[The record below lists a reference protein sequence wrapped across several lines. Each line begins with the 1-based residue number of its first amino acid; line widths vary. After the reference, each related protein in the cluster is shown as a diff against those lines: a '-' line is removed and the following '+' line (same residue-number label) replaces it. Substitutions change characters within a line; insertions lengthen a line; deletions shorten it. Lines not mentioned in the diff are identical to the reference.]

1 MRRKWY
7 ICLLGLL
14 CVLSLIFVNVNKVQ
28 AQAPVRQ
35 VALIEDVV
43 QTNDP
48 TDVSGLVMGAVVALI
63 GIVALVYYQVKGK
76 HQK

>member
-14 CVLSLIFVNVNKVQ
+14 CVLSLTFVNVNKVQ

-35 VALIEDVV
+35 VALIDDVV

-48 TDVSGLVMGAVVALI
+48 TDVSGLVMGAVVAL
-63 GIVALVYYQVKGK
+63 VYYQVKGK

>member
-7 ICLLGLL
+7 IRLLGLL
-14 CVLSLIFVNVNKVQ
+14 CVLSFTFVNVNRVQ

>member
-7 ICLLGLL
+7 IRLLGLL
-14 CVLSLIFVNVNKVQ
+14 CVLSLTFVNVNRVQ

>member
-14 CVLSLIFVNVNKVQ
+14 CVLSLTFVNVNKVQ

-63 GIVALVYYQVKGK
+63 GIITRSKANIKNK
-76 HQK
+76 M

>member
-1 MRRKWY
+1 MVY
-7 ICLLGLL
+7 LLTGIA
-14 CVLSLIFVNVNKVQ
+14 CVLSLTFVNVNKVQ

-35 VALIEDVV
+35 EALIEDVV

-63 GIVALVYYQVKGK
+63 GVVALVYYQVKGK

>member
-7 ICLLGLL
+7 ICLLVLL
-14 CVLSLIFVNVNKVQ
+14 CVLSLTFVNVNKVQ

-63 GIVALVYYQVKGK
+63 GVVALVYYQVKGK

>member
-1 MRRKWY
+1 MKYLRRLM
-7 ICLLGLL
+7 IAAILLMGFILTT
-14 CVLSLIFVNVNKVQ
+14 
-28 AQAPVRQ
+28 PVEAKETMYREP
-35 VALIEDVV
+35 LMIDVV
-43 QTNDP
+43 QTDDP